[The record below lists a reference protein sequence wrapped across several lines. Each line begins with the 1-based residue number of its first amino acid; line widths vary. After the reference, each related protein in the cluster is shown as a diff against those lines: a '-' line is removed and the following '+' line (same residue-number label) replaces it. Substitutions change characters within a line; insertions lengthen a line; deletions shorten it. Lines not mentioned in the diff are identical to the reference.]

1 MYNILKKLL
10 SEQELRGLSG
20 IVVIEDGDG
29 YVLFNEYKITPI
41 KNKKYLLTSFNTH
54 LRVTFYS
61 LRNAVIYATLDKR
74 NRVAECSSILMFDQ
88 LLEGTEANIQLHNQ
102 LIKKTKNPDSRGLYE
117 IKLVEDKNK
126 KSQIQHNLNQY
137 AKEVKKWQ
145 YRQFTEAAK

>member
-1 MYNILKKLL
+1 
-10 SEQELRGLSG
+10 
-20 IVVIEDGDG
+20 
-29 YVLFNEYKITPI
+29 
-41 KNKKYLLTSFNTH
+41 
-54 LRVTFYS
+54 
-61 LRNAVIYATLDKR
+61 
-74 NRVAECSSILMFDQ
+74 MFDQ